1 MALAVIEK
9 ITRKCHEIEQAHTQG
24 MCGER
29 ERHSIESCQRNLG
42 RIEYLISPETNNE
55 LKRCLAEQ
63 TNLVGTHFQ
72 AREDRSFSLGRIRS
86 GVSVYHC
93 IHRPICKG

>member
-29 ERHSIESCQRNLG
+29 ERRSIESCQRN
-42 RIEYLISPETNNE
+42 ICYME
-55 LKRCLAEQ
+55 RCNQCE
-63 TNLVGTHFQ
+63 
-72 AREDRSFSLGRIRS
+72 
-86 GVSVYHC
+86 
-93 IHRPICKG
+93 

>member
-29 ERHSIESCQRNLG
+29 ERRSVESCKINLG
-42 RIEYLISPETNNE
+42 RIEYLISAETNNK
-55 LKRCLAEQ
+55 LKKLF
-63 TNLVGTHFQ
+63 G
-72 AREDRSFSLGRIRS
+72 
-86 GVSVYHC
+86 
-93 IHRPICKG
+93 